1 MKEDTRVDGPYQFGK
16 KPIQRNN
23 KQDWEEIKQSAV
35 EGHLEQIPAD
45 IFVKHYTNLKA
56 IQKDNMVTKDAEGL
70 RGMWIWGK
78 AGVGKSRRARLYA
91 EDYNSDQ
98 SQTHYPKLCN
108 KWWDGYQ

>member
-1 MKEDTRVDGPYQFGK
+1 
-16 KPIQRNN
+16 
-23 KQDWEEIKQSAV
+23 
-35 EGHLEQIPAD
+35 
-45 IFVKHYTNLKA
+45 
-56 IQKDNMVTKDAEGL
+56 MVTKDAEGL

-91 EDYNSDQ
+91 ENYNSDQ